1 GSIEDSLQLV
11 RLAGRNGPATT
22 LEPASLPSFVRIE
35 RELTLAL
42 KWQATT
48 RVVRVTPP
56 GTAVLL
62 QVPLLAGE
70 SVTTADVR
78 VESGRAL
85 VSLGPSA
92 ALVEWTSSLAQAD
105 RLALHAPDAVAWVE
119 TWRVAASPIWH
130 VESEGIPIIHV
141 ADQPGPRLREW
152 RPWS

>member
-1 GSIEDSLQLV
+1 M
-11 RLAGRNGPATT
+11 AC
-22 LEPASLPSFVRIE
+22 
-35 RELTLAL
+35 
-42 KWQATT
+42 
-48 RVVRVTPP
+48 TPP

-152 RPWS
+152 RPWPGESVALTISRPEGLPGRTLTVDGSALA